1 MLLFLIGKHDLG
13 EFCRLYEVLADCFYG
28 DIIYQADPDKLQCSF
43 DIFYYS
49 E

>member
-28 DIIYQADPDKLQCSF
+28 DIFYQTDPNKLQRSF